1 MVVEC
6 CAGWVVGKSEHG
18 QRREGGRKKGRVVHG
33 VFVSSDIYVA

>member
-18 QRREGGRKKGRVVHG
+18 QRREGGRKKGGWFRV
-33 VFVSSDIYVA
+33 FLSRRIYM